1 MYSIIAQS
9 GNTSSYIME
18 FQVDKIEDLVSL
30 PKSPT
35 CAAGSYCLC
44 LEDSSV
50 WKLGNDNEWHY
61 LKGENGS
68 GGGSAG
74 GDQIVFSKRAN
85 FPTVGDSSKIY
96 IDTEMSKSYIYVNEN
111 YSLVGDGFNSTDWES
126 IP

>member
-1 MYSIIAQS
+1 MYSITAQS

-18 FQVDKIEDLVSL
+18 LQVDKIEDLVNL

-35 CAAGSYCLC
+35 CAPGSCCLC

-50 WKLGNDNEWHY
+50 WKLGNDNEWHKQS
-61 LKGENGS
+61 LQG

-74 GDQIVFSKRAN
+74 GSQIVFSKRAN

-96 IDTEMSKSYIYVNEN
+96 IDTETSKSYIYVNEN